1 MRQWFSTLSK
11 TTLAVLVLTGA
22 IIFIVTQDP
31 PHSICRTQIE
41 NFKNSQKGFL
51 FKDPKVKT
59 RNQPLLDVLIENCK
73 KYNSPASCYG
83 LFFRTKR
90 FIRDFKLVSTSC
102 RKEFASLGVVR
113 EKLSTLHNLMIRLA
127 WGDVPPV
134 AYQDKLGW
142 LSDVDMSLF
151 CLIKKEALFFYGS
164 STLKQWEQEAFKK
177 LKQHHH
183 KAKDLTQNKL
193 KELSIVSEN
202 CAHYPVL

>member
-1 MRQWFSTLSK
+1 MQNWLSSLSK

-22 IIFIVTQDP
+22 IIFIVTENP

-51 FKDPKVKT
+51 YKDPNVKT
-59 RNQPLLDVLIENCK
+59 RKKPLLDVLIENCK

-83 LFFRTKR
+83 LFSRVRK

-102 RKEFASLGVVR
+102 QKDFASLGAVR
-113 EKLSTLHNLMIRLA
+113 KQLSALYILLIRLA

-142 LSDVDMSLF
+142 FSDIDMSLF
-151 CLIKKEALFFYGS
+151 CLIKKETLFFYGQN
-164 STLKQWEQEAFKK
+164 TLKQWEQKAFST
-177 LKQHHH
+177 LKQHHG
-183 KAKDLTQNKL
+183 AKNLSQQKI

-202 CAHYPVL
+202 CGHYPIL